1 MTLQQ
6 LITYF
11 RDLAQDTATPNELWS
26 DSLLAQFANEA
37 QVEAARR
44 SRLFIDSSSVVTQYE
59 VEAGDTSITLDARVI
74 FVRKVRLASKTIPLT
89 KIRAKDLDRYAPGWT
104 TEAAGDT
111 THYCS
116 DYETGLVY
124 FHRPFL
130 VADTVNL
137 TVVREPLNV
146 MALSVDTVSGTTTTH
161 VSDAVD
167 PEVRVRHQY
176 KLVDWMLHRAL
187 NMRDIEEKYDPEAA
201 KFHLGEFEAE
211 FGKRSSAQDEE
222 WIERE
227 NQYDDA
233 DGVY

>member
-1 MTLQQ
+1 MTLQEI
-6 LITYF
+6 ITYF
-11 RDLAQDTATPNELWS
+11 RDLAFDTATLNPLWS

-44 SRLFIDSSSVVTQYE
+44 ARLFVDSSSVVTQID
-59 VEAGDTSITLDARVI
+59 VDAGDVSITLDPRVI
-74 FVRKVRLASKTIPLT
+74 FVRRVRLLSKTMPLQ
-89 KIRAKDLDRYAPGWT
+89 KIHAKDLDRCMPGWT
-104 TEAAGDT
+104 AAAAGDV

-116 DYETGLVY
+116 DHETGLVY
-124 FHRPFL
+124 FYRPFE
-130 VADTVNL
+130 VADTVQL
-137 TVVREPLNV
+137 TVVREPLTV
-146 MALSVDTVSGTTTTH
+146 MALAVDTVSGTTTTH

-167 PEVRVRHQY
+167 PEVRPRHQV
-176 KLVDWMLHRAL
+176 KLVDWMMHRAL
-187 NMRDIEEKYDPEAA
+187 NMRDVEEKYDPVAA
-201 KFHLGEFEAE
+201 KWHLDQFEAE